1 MAARILKYADNPRPS
16 AVEIQPLDNDEAV
29 RGAIEA
35 RGRAWQEAY
44 DDILAGSAIDQVTV
58 DPGTDEI
65 RAWRDRLP
73 GADDP
78 AVARC
83 VRVRGRVRG
92 YVFVR
97 WGTTKAVVGPGEAG
111 LKELYVHPDWWGG
124 GLGTDLLGAAVGALP
139 PTRDGLALET
149 LAANDLGRGF
159 YESRGFVAD
168 GRSELALAGDSHET
182 VIYRRP
188 VG

>member
-1 MAARILKYADNPRPS
+1 MEIRP
-16 AVEIQPLDNDEAV
+16 LNNDEAV

-44 DDILAGSAIDQVTV
+44 GDLLPDPALDRVTV
-58 DPGTDEI
+58 DPGAEEVRT
-65 RAWRDRLP
+65 WRDRLP
-73 GADDP
+73 DTDDA
-78 AVARC
+78 AVARG
-83 VRVRGRVRG
+83 VRVSGRVRG

-97 WGTTKAVVGPGEAG
+97 RAGTKEFVGPDEAG

-124 GLGTDLLGAAVGALP
+124 GLGTGLLGAAVDALP
-139 PTRDGLALET
+139 PTVDGLALET
-149 LAANDLGRGF
+149 LADNDLGRGF

-168 GRSELALAGDSHET
+168 GRDELDIAGDSYET

-188 VG
+188 VETTR